1 MSLCEISQYL
11 EKAPTRT
18 FSLLK
23 VSTTTKNLLRH
34 YTVLNGQLNIE
45 SRHEIGTLVL
55 KERTVG
61 LFREGSLTALVVT
74 GGWILTVSAQLAD
87 GAGPQQA
94 RDQDRQPEGVPR
106 QETVA
111 EVRPGHQ
118 VSWGYFMVHGSWT
131 FLTCRAL
138 KRLKNLSAS
147 SSLENS
153 PEASPATSA
162 AASPAASPLASPST
176 SKVSSPV
183 LGRRAMAPL
192 AEALVTS
199 AKLNLLE
206 EKLKQELDAGR
217 AIL

>member
-1 MSLCEISQYL
+1 MRQIIFELRQKLFECLSQ
-11 EKAPTRT
+11 
-18 FSLLK
+18 F
-23 VSTTTKNLLRH
+23 NC
-34 YTVLNGQLNIE
+34 
-45 SRHEIGTLVL
+45 
-55 KERTVG
+55 
-61 LFREGSLTALVVT
+61 
-74 GGWILTVSAQLAD
+74 
-87 GAGPQQA
+87 
-94 RDQDRQPEGVPR
+94 
-106 QETVA
+106 
-111 EVRPGHQ
+111 
-118 VSWGYFMVHGSWT
+118 SWT
-131 FLTCRAL
+131 FLTYRAL

-162 AASPAASPLASPST
+162 AASPLASPAASPLASPST

>member
-1 MSLCEISQYL
+1 
-11 EKAPTRT
+11 
-18 FSLLK
+18 
-23 VSTTTKNLLRH
+23 
-34 YTVLNGQLNIE
+34 
-45 SRHEIGTLVL
+45 
-55 KERTVG
+55 
-61 LFREGSLTALVVT
+61 
-74 GGWILTVSAQLAD
+74 
-87 GAGPQQA
+87 
-94 RDQDRQPEGVPR
+94 
-106 QETVA
+106 
-111 EVRPGHQ
+111 
-118 VSWGYFMVHGSWT
+118 MVHGSWT
-131 FLTCRAL
+131 FLACRAL